1 MRDLAGPAL
10 VEGHADSPVEFRATD
25 SRPGSV
31 IRTVPAHG
39 QFRARLPEGK
49 YIVRCHGEEPA
60 RVFLPAGTYELDLR
74 PGQTSDYWLSKLLS
88 GNGEVRIRVSARG
101 NGAHRFRIRTDNLTL
116 PDGDKEL
123 ILTRGSVGTLEWQGS
138 IRAPDTPWIPVV
150 TADENPTTRKELM
163 GAAWEP

>member
-25 SRPGSV
+25 SGPGSV

-39 QFRARLPEGK
+39 QFRAMLPEGK
-49 YIVRCHGEEPA
+49 YIVCCRGQEQA
-60 RVFLPAGTYELDLR
+60 QVFLPAGIYQLDLR
-74 PGQTSDYWLSKLLS
+74 PGQTLDYWLSKLLS
-88 GNGEVRIRVSARG
+88 ANGEVRIRVSARG

-123 ILTRGSVGTLEWQGS
+123 ILTRGSVSTWEWQGS
-138 IRAPDTPWIPVV
+138 IRSPDTPWIAVV
-150 TADENPTTRKELM
+150 TVDENPTTRKELM